1 MLKITHDTGS
11 APIPKEGLLDAT
23 KRFLLH
29 SDSNKDL
36 VLIENINSLKF
47 GSSDLLF
54 INEAK
59 TNLTVTK
66 LNNRENTEKF
76 VISSIS
82 YFFWLAEC
90 IAAGKVLFNGNIGL
104 DMYLFSPE
112 FSTAICYLVDNLA
125 PELPIHLVKYRIIDV
140 EDLDRPAIHFQRL
153 NFNDPIQGPT
163 QDELEKDSL
172 VGQDVITQKK
182 EGSMP
187 IEISAQELSE
197 FRRLKQ
203 HYLD

>member
-1 MLKITHDTGS
+1 MLKVAYDTGS
-11 APIPKEGLLDAT
+11 TPIPKEELVDAT

-29 SDSNKDL
+29 SASNKDF
-36 VLIENINSLKF
+36 VLIENINSFKF

-54 INEAK
+54 INKAK
-59 TNLTVTK
+59 TNLTVAK
-66 LNNRENTEKF
+66 LNDRENTEKF

-82 YFFWLAEC
+82 YRFWLEEC
-90 IAAGKVLFNGNIGL
+90 ITASKIVSDGKTGL

-125 PELPIHLVKYRIIDV
+125 QEHPIHLVQYCIMRV
-140 EDLDRPAIHFQRL
+140 EDLDKPAIHFQRL
-153 NFNDPIQGPT
+153 NFNDPIQGPI
-163 QDELEKDSL
+163 QDELGKNRL
-172 VGQDVITQKK
+172 AGQDVLTHKK
-182 EGSMP
+182 EGSIP
-187 IEISAQELSE
+187 FEISAQELSE